1 MIKYQDRE
9 CNILEYFS
17 LPPLEHT
24 KKMKRKHK
32 TRAAF
37 PQLASSF
44 SFASVP
50 DVAASQQSSQA
61 GREGGKPRDGEKE
74 PQQRNGA
81 GGGSQ

>member
-1 MIKYQDRE
+1 
-9 CNILEYFS
+9 
-17 LPPLEHT
+17 
-24 KKMKRKHK
+24 MKRKHK

-37 PQLASSF
+37 PQLASF

-61 GREGGKPRDGEKE
+61 GREGGKPGEKE
-74 PQQRNGA
+74 PQQRSGA